1 METFI
6 KNIALK
12 DSVPVNQQKE
22 PLFSSVTPVMSGLAL
37 KKELFTN
44 TSERSLRVK
53 IVNNR
58 CYLREDAELK
68 IFGNG
73 CTRIGVLCIIGH
85 CKGTFFSFPIVFS
98 NMPVLYRE
106 QNFLASNKLSIS
118 G

>member
-22 PLFSSVTPVMSGLAL
+22 PLFSSVTPVMSGLSL

-58 CYLREDAELK
+58 SGKMLSLR
-68 IFGNG
+68 
-73 CTRIGVLCIIGH
+73 
-85 CKGTFFSFPIVFS
+85 
-98 NMPVLYRE
+98 
-106 QNFLASNKLSIS
+106 FLAMDAQE
-118 G
+118 